1 MIDLL
6 KKYPA
11 YSWVL
16 LLILGSCSGESIDP
30 GEEIY
35 KFEKPAHFPEPTYTF
50 ENNPVTKEGFELGRR
65 LFFDPILSRDKS
77 VSCNNCHQQSRA
89 FADMPLHGMSIGV
102 DNQAGFRNAP
112 MLANLAFMREFFWD
126 GGVSH
131 LDFVPI
137 NAIESDVEMDE
148 SLANVVSKL
157 NQDDRYPGL
166 FKEAFGVDEV
176 TSPYLLHAL
185 SQFTL
190 LMVSANSRY
199 DQYILGKGELSTEEL
214 EGMQLFDQKCATC
227 HSGELFTDFSYKNNG
242 LSSSFKDL
250 GRGAITEDEADY
262 GKFRVP
268 SLRNAEIT
276 APYMHNARFSTL
288 EEVLNHYEQGIIGSS
303 TLDPIFMED
312 GKLKGVALTEDE
324 KIKIISFIKTLT
336 DRDLISDPKFQN
348 HD

>member
-1 MIDLL
+1 MIDIL
-6 KKYPA
+6 KKYLA
-11 YSWVL
+11 FSWVL
-16 LLILGSCSGESIDP
+16 LLLFGSCGGESIDP
-30 GEEIY
+30 EENIY
-35 KFEKPAHFPEPTYTF
+35 VFEKPAHFPEPTYTF
-50 ENNPVTKEGFELGRR
+50 ENNPVTREGFELGRR

-89 FADMPLHGMSIGV
+89 FADMPLHPVSIGV

-112 MLANLAFMREFFWD
+112 MLANLAFMKAFFWD

-137 NAIESDVEMDE
+137 NAIESEVEMDE

-157 NQDDRYPGL
+157 NQDQRYPGL
-166 FKEAFGVDEV
+166 FKEAFGVDKI

-190 LMVSANSRY
+190 LMVSANSKY
-199 DQYILGKGELSTEEL
+199 DQYILGKGTLTGEEL

-227 HSGELFTDFSYKNNG
+227 HSGELFTDFSYRNNG
-242 LSSSFKDL
+242 LSGTFTDL

-276 APYMHNARFSTL
+276 APYMHNARFYTL
-288 EEVLNHYEQGIIGSS
+288 EEVMDHYDQGMVSS
-303 TLDPIFMED
+303 PTLDPGFKEND
-312 GKLKGVALTEDE
+312 QVKGISLTEAE
-324 KIKIISFIKTLT
+324 KAKLISFIKTLT

-348 HD
+348 ND

>member
-1 MIDLL
+1 MINIL
-6 KKYPA
+6 KKYLA
-11 YSWVL
+11 FSWVL
-16 LLILGSCSGESIDP
+16 LSFLGSCGGESIDP
-30 GEEIY
+30 EENIY
-35 KFEKPAHFPEPTYTF
+35 VFEKPAHFPEPTYTF

-89 FADMPLHGMSIGV
+89 FADMPLHPVSIGV

-112 MLANLAFMREFFWD
+112 MLANLAFMKAFFWD

-137 NAIESDVEMDE
+137 NAIESEVEMDE

-157 NQDDRYPGL
+157 NQDERYPGL
-166 FKEAFGVDEV
+166 FKEAFGVDKI

-190 LMVSANSRY
+190 LMVSANSKY
-199 DQYILGKGELSTEEL
+199 DQYILGQGTLSGEEL

-227 HSGELFTDFSYKNNG
+227 HSGELFTDFSFRNNG
-242 LSSSFKDL
+242 LSGTFTDL

-262 GKFRVP
+262 GKFKVP

-288 EEVLNHYEQGIIGSS
+288 EEVMDHYDQGMVNSP
-303 TLDPIFMED
+303 TLDPVFKEND
-312 GKLKGVALTEDE
+312 VVKGISLTEAE
-324 KIKIISFIKTLT
+324 KAKLITFIKTLT
-336 DRDLISDPKFQN
+336 DRALISDPKFQN
-348 HD
+348 ND

>member
-1 MIDLL
+1 MINVL
-6 KKYPA
+6 KKYLA
-11 YSWVL
+11 FSWVL
-16 LLILGSCSGESIDP
+16 LSFLGSCGGESIDP
-30 GEEIY
+30 EEDIY
-35 KFEKPAHFPEPTYTF
+35 AFEKPAHFPEPTYTF
-50 ENNPVTKEGFELGRR
+50 ENNPVTREGFELGRR

-89 FADMPLHGMSIGV
+89 FADMPLHPVSIGI

-112 MLANLAFMREFFWD
+112 MLANLAFMKAFFWD

-137 NAIESDVEMDE
+137 NAIESEVEMDE

-157 NQDDRYPGL
+157 NQDERYPEL
-166 FKEAFGVDEV
+166 FKEAFGVDKI

-190 LMVSANSRY
+190 LMVSANSKY
-199 DQYILGKGELSTEEL
+199 DQYILGQGTLSGEEL

-227 HSGELFTDFSYKNNG
+227 HSGELFTDFSYRNNG
-242 LSSSFKDL
+242 LSSTFTDL

-288 EEVLNHYEQGIIGSS
+288 EQVMDHYDQGMVSS
-303 TLDPIFMED
+303 PTLDPVFKEND
-312 GKLKGVALTEDE
+312 QVKGISLTEAE
-324 KIKIISFIKTLT
+324 KAKLISFIKTLT

-348 HD
+348 ND